1 MTPVMMRPARIAKPK
16 MVVLVLRRF
25 SRSLAPKY
33 WPIRMLPP
41 VVMPRMT
48 WVRICMTWLA
58 LLMAEMPSFP
68 MNHPATIRSVMA

>member
-1 MTPVMMRPARIAKPK
+1 M
-16 MVVLVLRRF
+16 
-25 SRSLAPKY
+25 
-33 WPIRMLPP
+33 RMLPP